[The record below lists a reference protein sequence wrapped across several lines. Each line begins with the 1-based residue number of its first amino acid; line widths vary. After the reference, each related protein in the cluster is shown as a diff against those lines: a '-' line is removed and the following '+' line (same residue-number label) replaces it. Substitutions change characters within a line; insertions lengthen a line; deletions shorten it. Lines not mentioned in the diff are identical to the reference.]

1 MKSFSPTMQSG
12 ERVVTMGRERHGKTL
27 VKGGEKRPT
36 RRGLKFSRQGLP
48 KIYPPNPPKISEEMK
63 ALFANKD

>member
-1 MKSFSPTMQSG
+1 
-12 ERVVTMGRERHGKTL
+12 MGRERHGKTL

-48 KIYPPNPPKISEEMK
+48 KIYPPNTPKISEELK
-63 ALFANKD
+63 ALFAKKG